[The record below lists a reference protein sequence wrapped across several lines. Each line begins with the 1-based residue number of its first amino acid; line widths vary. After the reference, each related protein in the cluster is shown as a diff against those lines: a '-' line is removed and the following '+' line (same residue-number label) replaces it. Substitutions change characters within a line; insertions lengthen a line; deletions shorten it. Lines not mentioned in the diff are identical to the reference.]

1 MKNRISFC
9 VNVYKNRKTFYRWT
23 TKRFVV
29 LKSLP
34 LYFFS
39 FSIYNKVYLL
49 STNNI
54 S

>member
-29 LKSLP
+29 LRFLFCK
-34 LYFFS
+34 
-39 FSIYNKVYLL
+39 
-49 STNNI
+49 
-54 S
+54 